1 MNKYKVYVYD
11 GKIDMD
17 YPVITA
23 HSDINGLA
31 NFLNNHIKRYRVEIL
46 NVILLD
52 RNNGYVADVDFLPS
66 EIFEQEF
73 ITTYPERLIAYNE
86 FVNGG
91 V

>member
-11 GKIDMD
+11 RKIDMD
-17 YPVITA
+17 YPVVTA
-23 HSDINGLA
+23 HKNVCELA
-31 NFLNNHIKRYRVEIL
+31 TFLNNHVRKWNVEVL
-46 NVILLD
+46 SVMLLD
-52 RNNGYVADVDFLPS
+52 RNNDYIDEVDFLPS
-66 EIFEQEF
+66 EMFEQRF